1 MGAPRQFAK
10 WAAVCII
17 VLVAQEHAMGGA
29 PIRVADFGAVPGDGK
44 SDTAAIRK
52 AIDALA
58 GKTDIRLVFAKG
70 RYDLREGRGPYLR
83 LKGVRGLTIDGGGA
97 ELVARD
103 MAGVFSFDDCRDVT
117 IRNLTIDMDPLPF
130 STGEV
135 VNVGTGYF
143 DLAVTA
149 PHRARSGLR
158 VEGVLGYD
166 AKARRLARRGIDLYQ
181 MGFAKTTQ
189 RLRPGVMRIFVQGT
203 PPGKGRTVV
212 VRHQIYGYNAFTFSA
227 CDGIKLE
234 NVTVHAAAGMGL
246 YARDSRDL
254 TLKRFNVT
262 IRPKS
267 GRWMSTTADATHFNT
282 CRGTIVL
289 EDCLFEGM
297 GDDATNLHS
306 MYMLVTR
313 RVDNRTLRIT
323 SKARGARRMPSN
335 PPRPGDRLE
344 IAGGTT
350 PLTPYAT
357 VTVESVKPDPE
368 AKEIVVKFT
377 RALPERAAKGHV
389 VANASACP
397 TARIRRCT
405 VRNNRA
411 RGMLIQTRDVVIE
424 DCKFEY
430 CSAAALHITCDTNYW
445 WEAIGTR
452 KVLIRNNS
460 FLGCGF
466 GTARRGATI
475 DVFAEVGS
483 QAGPPG
489 VHRNVTIE
497 GNTITGAD
505 GSAVHIGSADGVVL
519 RDNTIVRP
527 TGTAVVVDYSR
538 NVTVTGNKLTGG
550 TGGLKIGN
558 GCDAATIKSANNKGF

>member
-1 MGAPRQFAK
+1 VGHE
-10 WAAVCII
+10 I
-17 VLVAQEHAMGGA
+17 
-29 PIRVADFGAVPGDGK
+29 
-44 SDTAAIRK
+44 
-52 AIDALA
+52 A
-58 GKTDIRLVFAKG
+58 GF
-70 RYDLREGRGPYLR
+70 
-83 LKGVRGLTIDGGGA
+83 
-97 ELVARD
+97 
-103 MAGVFSFDDCRDVT
+103 FSFDDCRDVT

-135 VNVGTGYF
+135 IEVGKGHF
-143 DLAVTA
+143 DLAVAA
-149 PHRARSGLR
+149 PHRARSGLQ

-166 AKARRLARRGIDLYQ
+166 PKARRLARRGIDLYQ

-189 RLRPGVMRIFVQGT
+189 LVRPGVMRIFVQGT
-203 PPGKGRTVV
+203 PPGKGRMVV
-212 VRHQIYGYNAFTFSA
+212 VRHQIYGYNAFTFA
-227 CDGIKLE
+227 GCQNVKLE
-234 NVTVHAAAGMGL
+234 NVTIHAAAGMGL
-246 YARDSRDL
+246 YASDSRDF

-282 CRGTIVL
+282 CRGTIIL
-289 EDCLFEGM
+289 EDCIFEGM

-306 MYMLVTR
+306 MYMSVTR
-313 RVDNRTLRIT
+313 RVDDRRLGLVTR
-323 SKARGARRMPSN
+323 SRRGKQMPRN
-335 PPRPGDRLE
+335 LPRPGDRLE
-344 IAGGTT
+344 IGAGAT

-357 VTVESVKPDPE
+357 LTVEAVKPDAA

-377 RALPERAAKGHV
+377 GPLPERAAKGHV

-397 TARIRRCT
+397 TAHIRRCT

-411 RGMLIQTRDVVIE
+411 RGMLIQTRDAVVE

-430 CSAAALHITCDTNYW
+430 CSGAALHVTCDTNYW

-452 KVLIRNNS
+452 KILIRNNS

-466 GTARRGATI
+466 GAARRGATI

-483 QAGPPG
+483 KAAPPG
-489 VHRNVTIE
+489 VHRSITIE

-505 GSAVHIGSADGVVL
+505 GSAVHVGSADGVVL
-519 RDNTIVRP
+519 RNNTIVRP

-550 TGGLKIGN
+550 RGGGLKVGG
-558 GCDAATIKSANNKGF
+558 GCDAATIKSSNNKGF